1 MLGSRRNGERIVR
14 WSFVDV
20 FDGEG
25 FKANGAEP
33 QATGAR
39 RGRDFVA
46 SEIGNSF
53 GPPGHGNVD
62 VLKNLAGGNA
72 EHTLR

>member
-1 MLGSRRNGERIVR
+1 MLGSRRNGERIVC

-33 QATGAR
+33 QATGTR

-46 SEIGNSF
+46 REIGNSF
-53 GPPGHGNVD
+53 GPPGHGDID
-62 VLKNLAGGNA
+62 VLKDLAWGDA
-72 EHTLR
+72 EDTLR